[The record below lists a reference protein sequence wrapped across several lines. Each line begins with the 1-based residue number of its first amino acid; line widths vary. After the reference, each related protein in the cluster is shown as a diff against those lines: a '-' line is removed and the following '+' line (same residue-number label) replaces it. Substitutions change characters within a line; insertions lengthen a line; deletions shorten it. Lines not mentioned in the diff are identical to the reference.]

1 MIYKKK
7 HIILL
12 VGILFVFLLISI
24 LLSTIIGSVKLP
36 IDLTLK
42 ILLNHLPF
50 LEFDQVWTSGQEAI
64 IWDLRMPRII
74 LAIIIGAM
82 LSLSGVVFQ
91 GVLKNPL
98 ADPYILGVSSG
109 AALGAAIAILFFNQ
123 GLLVGKFT
131 ISLFAFIGGLL
142 SLSFIFFIANTQLQ
156 QKSETIILA
165 GVIAQSL
172 GGAMLSFLIAISGD
186 QMQSIIFWMMGSFA
200 NTNWLDVWVILP
212 YFIIGTVYIFAH
224 YKELNIMALGD
235 RAAFHLGV
243 DVNRSKYSLLFVASL
258 LAAAAVSLVGII
270 GFVGLVIPHLVRLVT
285 GPNHQRLLPV
295 AMLTGAIF
303 LLWADTLARTVLP
316 SRELPIGVIT
326 AFIGAPFFAYLL
338 KRYLRRG
345 T

>member
-1 MIYKKK
+1 MIYNRK

-12 VGILFVFLLISI
+12 LGILFFLLLISI
-24 LLSTIIGSVKLP
+24 LLSALIGSVKIP
-36 IDLTLK
+36 IDLTLR
-42 ILLNHLPF
+42 IMLNYIPF
-50 LEFDQVWTSGQEAI
+50 IEFEQVWTDGQEAI

-74 LAIIIGAM
+74 LAVIIGAM

-123 GLLVGKFT
+123 GLLLGKFT
-131 ISLFAFIGGLL
+131 ISLFAFFGGLL

-200 NTNWLDVWVILP
+200 NTKWLDVWVVLP
-212 YFIIGTVYIFAH
+212 YFLIGTIYIGLH

-243 DVNRSKYSLLFVASL
+243 DVNKSKYSLLFVASL

-285 GPNHQRLLPV
+285 GPNHQRLLPI

-303 LLWADTLARTVLP
+303 LLWADTLARTILP